1 MDYTCDAF
9 FLVIKWWLRMWGF
22 NFFFAS
28 CHRSP
33 PAPNG
38 EATRRFGSE
47 LQTLPSRWKRDPM
60 HRFSTGAYAPGLTV

>member
-22 NFFFAS
+22 YFFFAS

-33 PAPNG
+33 PAPEG

-47 LQTLPSRWKRDPM
+47 LQTLPSEALSAGGVFLMNQIGFD
-60 HRFSTGAYAPGLTV
+60 S